1 MTNCEFYQKVTCKIA
16 QNLAIALNSL
26 TKSGLPK
33 FALLRD
39 STVFDSGFEKALKI
53 VNTEKKILLKVV
65 GCRLDALFHFLAD
78 YFADYFDQL
87 YTLDSFSWLL
97 LNPFKPCEFKESM
110 KDYHFSMI
118 PDGNEVLL
126 RSL

>member
-53 VNTEKKILLKVV
+53 VNTEKKNSVIV
-65 GCRLDALFHFLAD
+65 GCIISFLSRLF
-78 YFADYFDQL
+78 
-87 YTLDSFSWLL
+87 
-97 LNPFKPCEFKESM
+97 
-110 KDYHFSMI
+110 
-118 PDGNEVLL
+118 
-126 RSL
+126 R